1 MKLITA
7 KDISQAFNNKM
18 INASFEALTNELK
31 RWQEFKKCPRHAIYY
46 PHGVFELMPCSDKQY
61 YGYKY
66 VNCHPENPK
75 QHKSSVV
82 ATGMLVDIET
92 GYPLM
97 FCDMTLLTAIR
108 TAATSAIAAKY
119 LADPSASK
127 IGLIGTGAQAEFQI
141 LWLSSIFNLDTI
153 KFFDVDPKAMEKLQ
167 RNIEG
172 KFKNIIACKNAFE
185 VTQDIDILT
194 TAINTKEKV
203 NLVEYDWIKDN
214 HKLFINAIGGDC
226 PGKTEMDVEIV
237 KNSRIVVEFFPQ
249 TRVEGEIQNLEHDP
263 EYTELW
269 ELVQGKIAGRTDQDK
284 IILFDSVGFALA
296 DFAIM
301 KMVYEQGLGSEI
313 DVLPDMPDP
322 KDLYA
327 AVR

>member
-7 KDISQAFNNKM
+7 KDISQAFNDKM
-18 INASFEALTNELK
+18 IKVAFEALTNELK

-46 PHGVFELMPCSDKQY
+46 PHGVFELMPCSDNQY

-66 VNCHPENPK
+66 VNCHPANPK

-119 LADPSASK
+119 LADPGAGK

-141 LWLSSIFNLDTI
+141 LWLSSIFNIDTV
-153 KFFDVDPKAMEKLQ
+153 KFFDVDSKAMEKLQ
-167 RNIEG
+167 RNIDG

-203 NLVEYDWIKDN
+203 KLVEYDWVKDN

-269 ELVQGKIAGRTDQDK
+269 ELVQQQKPGRTDQDK

-313 DVLPDMPDP
+313 TVLPDIPDP